1 MLTLGTISMEEV
13 EEIQQLQINEYVVIR
28 VKPVEGKAKIDVN
41 TTLSRGE
48 VEQIIKMVNNLPYDR
63 VVLVCRSSR
72 EHYTNE
78 VPTSLQIEEMSSSID
93 KVVKVFY
100 QEPWPA
106 SVPTFNSS
114 NAVIR
119 FGFNEGCAFDRLV
132 AKGLEIEQEIDKE
145 YITLLTHLGPLQVPR

>member
-1 MLTLGTISMEEV
+1 MEEV
-13 EEIQQLQINEYVVIR
+13 EEIQQLEANEYVVVR
-28 VKPVEGKAKIDVN
+28 VKPIEGKAKVEVN
-41 TTLSRGE
+41 TTLSERE
-48 VEQIIKMVNNLPYDR
+48 VEQIIRMVNNLPYDR
-63 VVLVCRSSR
+63 VVLVCRSNR

-78 VPTSLQIEEMSSSID
+78 VPTSLQVEEMSSSID
-93 KVVKVFY
+93 KTVKVFY

-132 AKGLEIEQEIDKE
+132 AKGLEIEQEVDKE